1 LGRVHRGAAI
11 DPWFRRH
18 LILHCE
24 LKD

>member
-1 LGRVHRGAAI
+1 LGRVHRGVAI